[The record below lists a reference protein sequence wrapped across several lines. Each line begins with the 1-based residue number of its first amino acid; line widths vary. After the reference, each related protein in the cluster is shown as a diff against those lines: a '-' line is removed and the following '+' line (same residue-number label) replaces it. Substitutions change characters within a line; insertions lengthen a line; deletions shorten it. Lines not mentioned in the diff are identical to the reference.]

1 MKALQTQVLLHQL
14 YSWCMKALELP
25 YFRTP
30 IATWAKDYQIL
41 YFSPTLKQT
50 HTYTRT
56 HGPLYLVK
64 MNVHS
69 NKNDVLSKGYS
80 PF

>member
-1 MKALQTQVLLHQL
+1 MKAVQTQVLLHQL
-14 YSWCMKALELP
+14 YSWYMKALELP
-25 YFRTP
+25 CFRTP
-30 IATWAKDYQIL
+30 IATWAKDYQVL
-41 YFSPTLKQT
+41 YFSLTLKQT
-50 HTYTRT
+50 LTYTRT
-56 HGPLYLVK
+56 LGPLYLVK